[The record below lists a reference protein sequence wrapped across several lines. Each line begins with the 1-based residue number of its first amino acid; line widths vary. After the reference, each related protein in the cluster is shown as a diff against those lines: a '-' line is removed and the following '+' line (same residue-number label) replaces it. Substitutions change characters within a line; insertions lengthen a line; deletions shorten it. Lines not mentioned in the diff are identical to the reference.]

1 MAWRYV
7 QLSRD
12 LRKLDDSLR
21 PLRAQYKWKDK
32 LISGIRPLLEKATGG
47 ELHTFGSCENGF
59 WTKCSDVDA
68 CLVIANCYS
77 KPAQISKIELV
88 KKQLIRHEQAQK
100 VLVVRAQ
107 VPIAKI
113 KDEKTCLTLCD
124 ISINNTAALHNS
136 LLSGTLSRIDPRVRP
151 LGRFI
156 KYWATARHINDRSMG
171 SLSTYT
177 LLLQLFYFLQATS
190 PPVLPLYRDIELL
203 PPVASSTT
211 SSDET
216 DMSEDTPASGV
227 ATGAARCGE
236 PQLNDPRKPPFVTD
250 VGLIQS
256 KIFEGYSKN
265 KQSLGELIVEF
276 FRLFGDDRFRGG
288 ESGVTVEVYDGRERP
303 NNLGVLACIC
313 PLTKK
318 NVNPF
323 MLAVWQQL
331 HEEFARARD
340 LLDSGCSLEKLCE
353 PRILPPSCSAKV
365 HQQLRKAKILA
376 RKAGLLSPKS
386 SKSSGAQSNCAAT
399 DPTSSSPK
407 SG

>member
-21 PLRAQYKWKDK
+21 PLRAQYKWKQTF
-32 LISGIRPLLEKATGG
+32 IRSMQPLLEKATGG

-68 CLVIANCYS
+68 CLVIPNCHS
-77 KPAQISKIELV
+77 KSAQISKIQLV
-88 KKQLIRHEQAQK
+88 KKHLMRQK
-100 VLVVRAQ
+100 QDYQVLVVRAQ

-113 KDEKTCLTLCD
+113 MDPKTRLTICD
-124 ISINNTAALHNS
+124 ISVNNTAALHNS
-136 LLSGTLSRIDPRVRP
+136 LLSGTLSRIDPRVQP

-156 KYWATARHINDRSMG
+156 KHWATARQINDRSRG

-177 LLLQLFYFLQATS
+177 LLLQLFYFLQVTS
-190 PPVLPLYRDIELL
+190 PPVLPLYRDIELV
-203 PPVASSTT
+203 PPTPSSTGAAVG
-211 SSDET
+211 DET
-216 DMSEDTPASGV
+216 DPVNTTTS
-227 ATGAARCGE
+227 AAN
-236 PQLNDPRKPPFVTD
+236 LTDPRKPPFVAD
-250 VGLIQS
+250 VGRIQTE
-256 KIFEGYSKN
+256 IFEGYSKN
-265 KQSLGELIVEF
+265 RQSLGELIVEF

-288 ESGVTVEVYDGRERP
+288 ESGVTVEIYDGAERP
-303 NNLGVLACIC
+303 NNLGVLSCIC

-323 MLAVWQQL
+323 MLDVWQQL
-331 HEEFARARD
+331 HAEFARARD

-365 HQQLRKAKILA
+365 RQQLRRAKHLA
-376 RKAGLLSPKS
+376 RKAGLLSPKPS
-386 SKSSGAQSNCAAT
+386 
-399 DPTSSSPK
+399 TSSSVAEQTTAGASDAPN
-407 SG
+407 SPSIS